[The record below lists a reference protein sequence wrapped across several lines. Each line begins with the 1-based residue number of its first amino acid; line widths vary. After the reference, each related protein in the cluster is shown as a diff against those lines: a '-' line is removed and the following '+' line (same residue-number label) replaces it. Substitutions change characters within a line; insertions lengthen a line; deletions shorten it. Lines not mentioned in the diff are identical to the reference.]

1 MARPPRVSPTTRGSA
16 ANAAGARCGALYGL
30 FTARRGRG
38 PKQMPR
44 CSHTYANSSQCRRIV
59 SAEQKHCYSH
69 DPTRASERRQNAAR
83 GGKAK
88 ASGELGRVK
97 ARLQTLADMVAEGQM
112 DRADAAVISQIWG
125 TYLRALS
132 TEMKQKEQLEL
143 IERLEGLEQRK
154 GERRYG
160 A

>member
-1 MARPPRVSPTTRGSA
+1 
-16 ANAAGARCGALYGL
+16 
-30 FTARRGRG
+30 
-38 PKQMPR
+38 MPR

-59 SAEQKHCYSH
+59 SAGQEYCYSH
-69 DPTRASERRQNAAR
+69 DPARAGERRRNAAR

-97 ARLQTLADMVAEGQM
+97 ARLQALADMVEEGQM

-125 TYLRALS
+125 TYLRAIS
-132 TEMKQKEQLEL
+132 TEMKLKETLEL
-143 IERLEGLEQRK
+143 VERLESLEEGLEQSR
-154 GERRYG
+154 GRGSRWR

>member
-1 MARPPRVSPTTRGSA
+1 
-16 ANAAGARCGALYGL
+16 
-30 FTARRGRG
+30 
-38 PKQMPR
+38 MPR

-59 SAEQKHCYSH
+59 SAGQEYCYSH
-69 DPTRASERRQNAAR
+69 DPARAGERRRNAAR

-97 ARLQTLADMVAEGQM
+97 ARLHTLADMVEEGRM

-125 TYLRALS
+125 TYLRAVSVEL
-132 TEMKQKEQLEL
+132 KAREQLE
-143 IERLEGLEQRK
+143 ITERLEALEEDLGHK
-154 GERRYG
+154 GGSSRWG